1 MSVTFADVQSA
12 AERLA
17 GRAVV
22 TPLIESPAL
31 NERLGG
37 RVLIKPETL
46 QRVGAFK
53 FRGAYNRLSRLTDAE
68 RVDGVVAFSSG
79 NHAQG
84 VALAARLLG
93 MPALIVMPADA
104 PKVKVEATR
113 GYGAE
118 IRFYDRAK
126 DESREAIAAAI
137 AAERGA
143 VIVPAFDDPFI
154 VAGQGTVGIEIADQA
169 KAMSAPI
176 DLLLAPV
183 GGGGLISGVSL
194 AIRRL
199 SPATR
204 IFGVEPA
211 GFDDT
216 GRSLVAGERRR
227 APPGPRSLCDALESP
242 MPGKLTFPILR
253 GHLAGVFTA
262 TDVEVAE
269 AMRYAFATLKLVVE
283 PGGAV
288 SLAALLAGKLDLA
301 GRTAAIILSGGNVDG
316 DLFARVLAGNT
327 RPARD
332 PLPGGVTPACIP
344 SARRSPPLRCGRSP
358 RRAARP
364 PRPCGGRWRAAG
376 ARRRAS
382 SPRARARTR
391 GRRG

>member
-1 MSVTFADVQSA
+1 MSVTFAEVQSA

-37 RVLIKPETL
+37 RVLVKPETL

-53 FRGAYNRLSRLTDAE
+53 FRGAFNRLSRLSPDE
-68 RVDGVVAFSSG
+68 RKGGVVAFSSG

-93 MPALIVMPADA
+93 LPSLIVMPADA
-104 PKVKVEATR
+104 PTVKVEATR

-118 IRFYDRAK
+118 VRFYDRAT
-126 DESREAIAAAI
+126 DDREALAAAA

-143 VIVPAFDDPFI
+143 VVVPAFDDPFI
-154 VAGQGTVGIEIADQA
+154 IAGQGTAGLEIAKQA
-169 KAMSAPI
+169 AAQGASI
-176 DLLLAPV
+176 DLLLGPV
-183 GGGGLISGVSL
+183 GGGGLMSGVSL
-194 AIRRL
+194 AMGAL

-204 IFGVEPA
+204 LYGVEPA

-216 GRSLVAGERRR
+216 RRSLEAGERRG
-227 APPGPRSLCDALESP
+227 APPAPRSLCDALESP

-253 GHLAGVFTA
+253 DHLAGVFTA
-262 TDVEVAE
+262 TDAEVAE

-301 GRTAAIILSGGNVDG
+301 GRTAAIILSGGNVDP
-316 DLFARVLAGNT
+316 DLFSRVLAGEY
-327 RPARD
+327 
-332 PLPGGVTPACIP
+332 
-344 SARRSPPLRCGRSP
+344 
-358 RRAARP
+358 
-364 PRPCGGRWRAAG
+364 
-376 ARRRAS
+376 
-382 SPRARARTR
+382 
-391 GRRG
+391 